1 MNEGSIQRIAFLFN
15 HHFFLGG
22 GEASL
27 YDLIRTLN
35 RDRFFPVAL
44 VPARGDILER
54 MKSLGIPAHV
64 SPLPSLKRVLPWHP
78 PLALGQLV
86 VLLRRAKP
94 AILHANGSRA

>member
-1 MNEGSIQRIAFLFN
+1 MNEGSIQRIALLFN

-27 YDLIRTLN
+27 YDLIQTLN

-54 MKSLGIPAHV
+54 MKSLLIPAHV
-64 SPLPSLKRVLPWHP
+64 SPLPSLKRALPWHP
-78 PLALGQLV
+78 PLAVGKLIS
-86 VLLRRAKP
+86 LLRRIRP
-94 AILHANGSRA
+94 AIT